1 MTKKSA
7 TTAPQ
12 GGTGTGPGTGP
23 DMTQEK
29 LNELYTAH
37 QVHTLAQLIYQQVA
51 ARRGGGNP
59 WAQSPGAGM
68 PFPMSGQQAP
78 MSGQPFQAG
87 QSNPGGWTANAQ
99 GAPQPLIYWYP

>member
-51 ARRGGGNP
+51 ARRGG
-59 WAQSPGAGM
+59 
-68 PFPMSGQQAP
+68 QQAP

>member
-7 TTAPQ
+7 TTAPK
-12 GGTGTGPGTGP
+12 GGTGTGQGTGT

-59 WAQSPGAGM
+59 WAQTQGTGM
-68 PFPMSGQQAP
+68 ASP
-78 MSGQPFQAG
+78 MSGQPNA
-87 QSNPGGWTANAQ
+87 SGWTANAQ